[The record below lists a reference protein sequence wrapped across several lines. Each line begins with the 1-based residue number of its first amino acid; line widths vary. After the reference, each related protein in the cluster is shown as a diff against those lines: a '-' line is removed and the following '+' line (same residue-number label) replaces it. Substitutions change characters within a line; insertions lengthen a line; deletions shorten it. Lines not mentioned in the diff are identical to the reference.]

1 MGNIWNKSNKAREEV
16 LDDIKIINAI
26 TLQKIFM
33 DKTSYSLLFSLD
45 DNGFFKKI
53 NSKNLIK
60 VKIKRNKNT
69 KEKTIKLSLDE
80 FYVFHNSLLDSINI
94 FYDDK
99 IKERMTKI
107 KNKDE
112 SDNGLCPICNENTIN
127 TMLKCYHCF
136 CEHCIKTWLLE
147 KNNSCPFCR
156 LTINVDKKDEKIEI
170 LQWDIINKVNKDEL
184 DTEIKNRFFQS
195 LNNIVNK

>member
-1 MGNIWNKSNKAREEV
+1 MGNIWNKSNKTREEV

-99 IKERMTKI
+99 IKERMNKI

-112 SDNGLCPICNENTIN
+112 SDNGICPICNENTIN

-184 DTEIKNRFFQS
+184 DIEIKNRFFQS